1 MYYSQLSSS
10 VRMVNKD
17 ARHLNENRT
26 GTFYDRG
33 ECLTAN
39 VGGIKKQGKVKG
51 AKSSVRTSPDGRI
64 IIDVL
69 FCRDSVCEVIR
80 VNRIRITITINVPGQ

>member
-17 ARHLNENRT
+17 ARCLNENRT

-39 VGGIKKQGKVKG
+39 VGGIKNNEKLKELRAPFELLQM
-51 AKSSVRTSPDGRI
+51 A
-64 IIDVL
+64 VL
-69 FCRDSVCEVIR
+69 L
-80 VNRIRITITINVPGQ
+80 